1 MKSQGATDVPGCGQ
15 PIGRFSIDN
24 TLLVMANPAVLVPL
38 IVLLLY
44 VVSFGAWCRYN
55 RGGPGEIKAASA
67 YVWPYYPMFWL
78 IDNGPAP
85 VKSALRSYVIWC
97 LR

>member
-1 MKSQGATDVPGCGQ
+1 MTSRKQPGVAFWATMV
-15 PIGRFSIDN
+15 
-24 TLLVMANPAVLVPL
+24 VLVPL
-38 IVLLLY
+38 IVVLLY
-44 VVSFGAWCRYN
+44 VASFGAWCRYN

-78 IDNGPAP
+78 IDNGPAA
-85 VKSALRSYVIWC
+85 VKSALRSYVIRC